1 MKKWKQGKR
10 IMSVLLCA
18 SLISTLG
25 ITALADNAGVQNG
38 EEQAAN
44 VGAAKSGER
53 EPEGGEVTEDSGIAA
68 ELETETPTEAVKST
82 EAVTT
87 EALTEEI
94 PDTEDVTQTEEPE
107 TTPADQSET
116 QTSGT
121 ESVDSIL
128 EETLNKRSGTTENEM
143 NQLYFDANGGT
154 VNPDK
159 KSVKTGD
166 KYGELPIPVKA
177 GYSFVGWST
186 DKIGKFVTA
195 ETVYSLTVDQK
206 LFAVW
211 KYEDLSSKWNYD
223 VNEKTKTVT
232 LRKYIGSD
240 LNVVVPNK
248 VKISNAEYG
257 IVVGKT
263 GDRGKNGVFAKN
275 SQITSVQF
283 ENGVKFEDN
292 NMQYAF
298 AKCRKLQSVT
308 GIPDS
313 VVNLKS
319 VFWDCS
325 SLERFSDWPRNKNLK
340 DISSAFYGCTA
351 LKEVADLPES
361 AIDLSYIFAGCTNL
375 LEIPDIPSKAEYLNG
390 AFQDCISITMA
401 PEIPASA
408 KGISYAFSG
417 CSNLE
422 KAPSI
427 PKKIKNIAG
436 YLKGCV
442 KVTSAPSIPS
452 GVTNMEE
459 TFSGCENLIKSPKIP
474 SGVTNLNETF
484 AGCKK
489 LKNPPVLPGNI
500 KSLYYTFSGCTS
512 MTDAPKIP
520 VTVRDLTNTFSDC
533 ESLEQAPAIPKGV
546 KSLYMTFYKCKS
558 LTKTPSIPSG
568 VKEMVRTFQ
577 ECTSLITAT
586 EIPDSVTAMRYTFYG
601 CSKLSQVYAISNN
614 AGDMMG
620 TFTGCI
626 SLRQAPDIPKSV
638 YNMIRTFDGC
648 VNLQGKLTINAD
660 LREPIYED
668 AMYGEDDEID
678 GLEAY
683 SKAFQNAGI
692 NGSGLTLDYGK
703 NCRNISKI
711 VASKGSGNEKVKKG
725 KKVTIP
731 SKMDYVLKFNGNGGK
746 SSKDSKTIKYGSFYG
761 TLPLAKRAGYEFK
774 GWYTKKKGGSKI
786 TSEKKI
792 TSAKNRTVYA
802 QWSKVKVKKVSGISL
817 SSTTKTQMVVSIKG
831 VKGAKGHQ
839 ILYATNSSFTKSKKT
854 LNTGLLNKTVK
865 KLKSGT
871 RYYVKVRAYKVDST
885 GKRIYGSYSNAAK
898 IKVK

>member
-1 MKKWKQGKR
+1 MKRWKQGKR
-10 IMSVLLCA
+10 IMSVLICA
-18 SLISTLG
+18 TLISTSG
-25 ITALADNAGVQNG
+25 FTALADNA
-38 EEQAAN
+38 QANNEAGQTAN
-44 VGAAKSGER
+44 VGVVEKGET
-53 EPEGGEVTEDSGIAA
+53 EPESGEVTEELQKSA
-68 ELETETPTEAVKST
+68 EIKTEMATDTENIT
-82 EAVTT
+82 DII
-87 EALTEEI
+87 TEEI
-94 PDTEDVTQTEEPE
+94 PDTEDLTQREERETNAVDQFETDTQAIITEPVDIMPE
-107 TTPADQSET
+107 ET
-116 QTSGT
+116 QKKKSGT
-121 ESVDSIL
+121 SQY
-128 EETLNKRSGTTENEM
+128 EN

-154 VNPDK
+154 VNPDR

-166 KYGELPIPVKA
+166 KYGELPIPLKE
-177 GYSFVGWST
+177 GYNFAGWST
-186 DKIGKFVTA
+186 DKIGNFVTS
-195 ETVYSLTVDQK
+195 ETVYNLKVDQK
-206 LFAVW
+206 LYAIW
-211 KYEDLSSKWNYD
+211 RYEDFSSKWNYD
-223 VNEKTKTVT
+223 VNEKTKTAT

-248 VKISNAEYG
+248 VKISNAEYA

-263 GDRGKNGVFAKN
+263 GDRAKNGVFAKN
-275 SQITSVQF
+275 RQITSVKF
-283 ENGVKFEDN
+283 ESGVKFEDN

-298 AKCRKLQSVT
+298 AGCSRLQSVT

-319 VFWDCS
+319 VFQDCIS
-325 SLERFSDWPRNKNLK
+325 MEKFNDLPQNKNIK

-351 LKEVADLPES
+351 LKEVTNLPES
-361 AIDLSYIFAGCTNL
+361 ATDLSYIFSGCKNL

-390 AFQDCISITMA
+390 AFEGCTSITRA
-401 PEIPASA
+401 PAFPASV
-408 KGISYAFSG
+408 KEVMYAFSG
-417 CSNLE
+417 CINLE

-427 PKKIKNIAG
+427 PKKVKNIAG
-436 YLKGCV
+436 YLKDCV

-452 GVTNMEE
+452 GVTNMEG

-489 LKNPPVLPGNI
+489 LKNAPVLPGNV
-500 KSLYYTFSGCTS
+500 KSLFYTFSDCTS
-512 MTDAPKIP
+512 MEDAPKIP
-520 VTVRDLTNTFSDC
+520 EKVRDLTNTFSGC
-533 ESLEQAPAIPKGV
+533 ESLKKAPSIPKGV
-546 KSLYMTFYKCKS
+546 KSLYMTFYNCKS

-577 ECTSLITAT
+577 ECSSLITVT
-586 EIPDSVTAMRYTFYG
+586 EIPDSVTAMRYTFYR
-601 CSKLSQVYAISNN
+601 CSNLSQVYAISNN
-614 AGDMMG
+614 ARDMLG
-620 TFTGCI
+620 TFAGCT

-660 LREPIYED
+660 LRKPIYED

-683 SKAFQNAGI
+683 FNAFQNAGI

-711 VASKGSGNEKVKKG
+711 VESKGSGNDKVKKG
-725 KKVTIP
+725 NRVTIP

-746 SSKDSKTIKYGSFYG
+746 SSKDSKTIKYGSLYG
-761 TLPLAKRAGYEFK
+761 TLPSAKRAGYEFK

-786 TSEKKI
+786 TSDKKI
-792 TSAKNRTVYA
+792 KSAKNRTVYA
-802 QWSKVKVKKVSGISL
+802 QWTKVKVKKVSGISL
-817 SSTTKTQMVVSIKG
+817 TSTTKTQMVVSIKG

-839 ILYATNSSFTKSKKT
+839 ILYATNSSFTKNKKT

-871 RYYVKVRAYKVDST
+871 RYYVKVRAYKMDSA
-885 GKRIYGSYSNAAK
+885 GKRIYGSYSSAAK